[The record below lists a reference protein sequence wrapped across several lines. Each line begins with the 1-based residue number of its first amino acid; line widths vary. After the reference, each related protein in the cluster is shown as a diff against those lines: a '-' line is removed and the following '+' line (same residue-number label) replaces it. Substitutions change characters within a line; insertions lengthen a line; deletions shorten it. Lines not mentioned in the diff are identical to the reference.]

1 MQKLT
6 YEISNAEMYASG
18 ALYVFSDSYL
28 LIIGRDG
35 VDYDDSLRAGR
46 SGDRIPV

>member
-6 YEISNAEMYASG
+6 YETSNAEKYASR
-18 ALYVFSDSYL
+18 ALFVFSGSYL
-28 LIIGRDG
+28 LIMGRDG

-46 SGDRIPV
+46 FGVRIPV